1 MDDIERQLLQQIHHL
16 EQMRSY
22 LKQLAG
28 DDPEEVRRLHR
39 MLREMAQQHD
49 DPNVQLAASLAMAF
63 VLWGLHERR
72 LEREDS
78 ET

>member
-1 MDDIERQLLQQIHHL
+1 MDNVERQLLQQLHHL

-22 LKQLAG
+22 LKELASN
-28 DDPEEVRRLHR
+28 DPEEVLRLHR
-39 MLREMAQQHD
+39 MLREMANEHD

-72 LEREDS
+72 LERESD
-78 ET
+78 